1 MVKLLETDR
10 YKGHTIKVYKQKP
23 NIKIPKTD
31 KEWDKHFNRSDL
43 DGVLGTHAY
52 EVLNKDNEIEYSC
65 NCDMWDIL
73 ACIENASQDID
84 SLTWKGYSVDFGT
97 ITVGEDIKEKIE
109 KDEKYAK
116 KWICKMAKNGW
127 LKIDTIIEE

>member
-1 MVKLLETDR
+1 MKLVKTDK
-10 YKGHTIKVYKQKP
+10 YKGYTIKVYEQKP
-23 NIKIPKTD
+23 SVEIPITD
-31 KEWDKHFNRSDL
+31 EEWDKHFNRSDL

-84 SLTWKGYSVDFGT
+84 SLTWGNK
-97 ITVGEDIKEKIE
+97 
-109 KDEKYAK
+109 
-116 KWICKMAKNGW
+116 
-127 LKIDTIIEE
+127 

>member
-10 YKGHTIKVYKQKP
+10 YKGYTIKVYKQKP

-84 SLTWKGYSVDFGT
+84 SLTWKGTSEVK
-97 ITVGEDIKEKIE
+97 VSS
-109 KDEKYAK
+109 
-116 KWICKMAKNGW
+116 
-127 LKIDTIIEE
+127 